1 MQGGPEQRVY
11 RLGPYLRYITLHNT
25 YYTLAHW
32 GRAVASIRSSL
43 PSSYDFGSVLH
54 GQRAPVQRGPEQRA
68 YRLPTLHYT
77 TLYYIT
83 LRTSPFGAGYL
94 LSPR

>member
-11 RLGPYLRYITLHNT
+11 RLGPYLRYIILHNT